1 MINQHEGHI
10 GYKKLK
16 MKEGEVLH
24 EKIGV
29 SEASPPQRFV
39 RIRTQ
44 ESRHLILSST
54 KSFELVIF
62 YQFDN
67 LRLVYSVILP
77 IACDTFMV
85 SCRAKYNRK
94 NIVVPI
100 YR

>member
-44 ESRHLILSST
+44 DTSSCLQPNP
-54 KSFELVIF
+54 S
-62 YQFDN
+62 
-67 LRLVYSVILP
+67 SW
-77 IACDTFMV
+77 
-85 SCRAKYNRK
+85 
-94 NIVVPI
+94 
-100 YR
+100 